1 MLLHINMKVEI
12 YSDVVCPFCWIGKK
26 QFEAAVEQFE
36 NKDDVE
42 VIYRSF
48 ELDKNALV
56 ENEHDIYD
64 MLANKYGISRDQAIE
79 SNERVAQSGAQV
91 GIDFQIA
98 KSHVTNSFDAHRLI
112 HFAAS
117 KNLQHEAFEALHKA
131 YFSDGIHIGRRD
143 ELVKIGELLGFD
155 ETEVLEMLESDEYS
169 DQVREDQARAEQV
182 GVTGVPFFV
191 IDEKYGISGAQGTE
205 NFLATLNQID
215 QEKKTQTE

>member
-1 MLLHINMKVEI
+1 MKVEI

-26 QFEAAVEQFE
+26 QFEAALEQFE

-112 HFAAS
+112 HFAARRD
-117 KNLQHEAFEALHKA
+117 LQHEAFEALHEA
-131 YFSDGIHIGRRD
+131 YFSDGIHIGQRG
-143 ELVKIGELLGFD
+143 ELVKIGESLGFD
-155 ETEVLEMLESDEYS
+155 ETEVLAMLESDEYS
-169 DQVREDQARAEQV
+169 DQVREDEARAEQV

-205 NFLATLNQID
+205 NFLATLDQIA
-215 QEKKTQTE
+215 QEKKEQTD